1 MNLIRL
7 LGHAPLSGTAVLL
20 CLTTIAWCIRVVR
33 KCQKGT
39 DRFLLALLG
48 LIAISEGLRI
58 LRETG
63 AWTTTDLFRR
73 LDDVANFST
82 AALYLVAVLLM
93 ELSSRNR
100 ITAEVGLRLLEGTA
114 ATSIPSP
121 GTLEE
126 RPMII
131 LASDGC
137 VAECNV
143 AAERT
148 LGCQRKHLIGRRLT
162 LEDPKTLGVKE
173 CLRPVTAAIA
183 SLESGSQ
190 S

>member
-1 MNLIRL
+1 VNLIRL

-20 CLTTIAWCIRVVR
+20 CLTTIGWCIRVVR
-33 KCQKGT
+33 KRQKGT

-48 LIAISEGLRI
+48 LVAISEGLRI
-58 LRETG
+58 LREVG

-100 ITAEVGLRLLEGTA
+100 ITAEVGLRLLQGTA
-114 ATSIPSP
+114 NPLGFAGPP
-121 GTLEE
+121 EE
-126 RPMII
+126 RPLII

-137 VAECNV
+137 VAECN
-143 AAERT
+143 AAAART
-148 LGCQRKHLIGRRLT
+148 LGWQQKHVIGRRFT
-162 LEDPKTLGVKE
+162 LEDPKTVDAKE
-173 CLRPVTAAIA
+173 CVQSVTAAVA
-183 SLESGSQ
+183 SLPSASQ